1 MKKIKLNLYRQLLSI
16 VFGLFIIIFISLG
29 IFLPKVLLP
38 IYEKNLYQYLRQ
50 PLDLVK
56 YDVDNQALDTEVAY
70 LYYKRDGMMVV
81 SENFED
87 VVPIS
92 PKEVIDKT
100 NDDGY
105 GKFKYNGKTY
115 YYNSSMMQGV
125 LKLSITSDD
134 YINQIRRDLV
144 NTIFPIISITF
155 LIITVIVIWWS
166 RRLIRK
172 INHLKE
178 KVDNLDNDKYVDKMK
193 FNVDDEM
200 YDLSEA
206 IDNMK
211 ITLQKQEEYKNQMY
225 QNISHDFKTPLTVIK
240 SYMEAFEDGIESAEN
255 TRKIVKE
262 EVNKLEGKVHSLL
275 YLNKLSYISDT
286 NNIKDEKTD
295 ITGLLND
302 CIKKLKIQRPDINFK
317 IYLKGDSSTYNG
329 SYDMW
334 EAIIYNILNNF
345 MRYVDK
351 KIEITLKNDNI
362 IMYNDGPNIDEN
374 ILNDIFTP
382 YKKGINGQF
391 GLGLSIVKKTLML
404 CGYEITVK
412 NEKKGISFVI
422 NKL

>member
-1 MKKIKLNLYRQLLSI
+1 MKRIKLNLYRQLLSI

-81 SENFED
+81 SENFRN

-100 NDDGY
+100 NDDRY

-286 NNIKDEKTD
+286 NIKDEKTD

-345 MRYVDK
+345 MRYADK

>member
-1 MKKIKLNLYRQLLSI
+1 MKRIKLNLYRQLLSI

-81 SENFED
+81 SENFRN

-100 NDDGY
+100 NDDRY

-286 NNIKDEKTD
+286 NIKDEKTD

-334 EAIIYNILNNF
+334 EAIMYNILNNF
-345 MRYVDK
+345 MRYADK

>member
-1 MKKIKLNLYRQLLSI
+1 MKKRKLNLYRQLLSI
-16 VFGLFIIIFISLG
+16 VFGLFLIILISLG

-50 PLDLVK
+50 PLDLIK
-56 YDVDNQALDTEVAY
+56 YDVDNQEMETSVAY
-70 LYYKRDGMMVV
+70 LYYKRDGMMVL
-81 SENFED
+81 SENFND
-87 VVPIS
+87 IVPFS
-92 PKEVIDKT
+92 PDEVIDKT
-100 NDDGY
+100 NDNGH
-105 GKFKYNGKTY
+105 GKIKYNGKTY
-115 YYNSSMMQGV
+115 YYNSSMVQGV
-125 LKLSITSDD
+125 LKLSITDD
-134 YINQIRRDLV
+134 SYINQIRGDLV
-144 NTIFPIISITF
+144 NTIFPIIFITF
-155 LIITVIVIWWS
+155 LIISFIVIWWS

-200 YDLSEA
+200 YDLSLA

-240 SYMEAFEDGIESAEN
+240 SYIEAFEDGMESLEN
-255 TRKIVKE
+255 TNKIVKE
-262 EVNKLEGKVHSLL
+262 EVNKLENKVYSLL

-286 NNIKDEKTD
+286 NNIKNEQTD
-295 ITGLLND
+295 IIELLNE
-302 CIKKLKIQRPDINFK
+302 CIKKLKIQKPDINFK
-317 IYLKGDSSTYNG
+317 IYLKGDNSIYNG

-345 MRYVDK
+345 IRYANN

-391 GLGLSIVKKTLML
+391 GLGLSIVKKSLLL
-404 CGYEITVK
+404 CGYEISVR
-412 NEKKGISFVI
+412 NEKKGVSFII
-422 NKL
+422 NKS